1 MDTTKRENA
10 IIIDNKSTVICLNAD
25 CANNINS
32 ACNLK
37 WVGVDTTGKCAGI
50 VKVKTKK
57 KENKK

>member
-1 MDTTKRENA
+1 MDATKQEKA
-10 IIIDNKSTVICLNAD
+10 VIIDSKSAVICLNAD

-37 WVGVDTTGKCAGI
+37 WVGVDTAGKCAGI
-50 VKVKTKK
+50 VKVRMKK